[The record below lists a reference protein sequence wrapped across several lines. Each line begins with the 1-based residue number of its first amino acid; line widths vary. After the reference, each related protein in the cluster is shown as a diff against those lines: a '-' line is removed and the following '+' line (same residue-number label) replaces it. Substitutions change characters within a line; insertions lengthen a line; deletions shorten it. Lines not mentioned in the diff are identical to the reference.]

1 MSEKNND
8 ETIIQIKNLTK
19 RFGDFYAV
27 SNLNLEIKKGEILG
41 FLGHNGAGKSTM
53 MKMMAYLLV
62 PTKGEILI
70 RDNGRLEK
78 LTGKNKDYLLDNI
91 GFLIENPTFYGNMTP
106 RQILTYFAK
115 LKGYPRKKIKERVE
129 DTVAMMGMTNWI
141 DKKINTFSK
150 GMRQKIGILSAIIHD
165 PGIIVLDEPQTGL
178 DPQARREVRNFI
190 LKLKEMGKT
199 IIFSTHLI
207 YEVSEV
213 ADRVAIISKGK
224 LRAFDT
230 LENLELKESKSIIN
244 FELLPPPGENLKE
257 VLEQLNRIIL
267 PLTGLEEPGNKV
279 LFKKKSNI
287 FTVTFNGNP
296 ENQLKIHNALFED
309 KYGIIEFSV
318 PKASLL
324 EDLFIGYTNDSDY
337 GHVNNNNEIEP
348 NMALLET
355 K

>member
-1 MSEKNND
+1 MSETKT
-8 ETIIQIKNLTK
+8 EEIIIQIKNLTK
-19 RFGDFYAV
+19 KFGDFYAV

-41 FLGHNGAGKSTM
+41 FLGHNGAGKSTA
-53 MKMMAYLLV
+53 MKMMAYLLA

-70 RDNGRLEK
+70 RDNGKLEK
-78 LTGKNKDYLLDNI
+78 LTRNNKDHLLDNI
-91 GFLIENPTFYGNMTP
+91 GFLIENPVFYGNVTP

-115 LKGYPRKKIKERVE
+115 LKGYPRQKIKQRVE

-141 DKKINTFSK
+141 DKKISTFSK
-150 GMRQKIGILSAIIHD
+150 GMRQKIGVLSAIIHD
-165 PGIIVLDEPQTGL
+165 PGIVVLDEPQTGL
-178 DPQARREVRNFI
+178 DPQARREVRNFM

-207 YEVSEV
+207 YEVSEI

-224 LRAFDT
+224 LKAFDT
-230 LENLELKESKSIIN
+230 LENLELKQSKSVIN
-244 FELLPPPGENLKE
+244 FELINPPGENLNE

-267 PLTGLEEPGNKV
+267 PLTGIEESGNKV
-279 LFKKKSNI
+279 VFKPKSHI

-296 ENQLKIHNALFED
+296 EDQLKIHNALFEN
-309 KYGIIEFSV
+309 KYEIIEFSV

-324 EDLFIGYTNDSDY
+324 EDLFIGYTEESDD
-337 GHVNNNNEIEP
+337 GEINFEIEP
-348 NMALLET
+348 NMTILET